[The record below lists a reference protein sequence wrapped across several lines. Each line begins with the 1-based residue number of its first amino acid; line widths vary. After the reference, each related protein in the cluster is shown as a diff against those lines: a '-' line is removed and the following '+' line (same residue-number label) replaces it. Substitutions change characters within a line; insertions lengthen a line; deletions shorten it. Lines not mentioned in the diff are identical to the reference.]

1 MTDAEVLAACK
12 TGLNI
17 SLGTTTLD
25 GILNQKLLAVK
36 SYMKNA
42 GVSDVKMNDD
52 LAVGAIVMGV
62 ADIWNVEGGETKLS
76 PAFHTLLTQLTYDE
90 VE

>member
-1 MTDAEVLAACK
+1 MTDTELLAACK

-17 SLGTTTLD
+17 SLETTTLD

-42 GVSDVKMNDD
+42 GVSDVKMNDE

-62 ADIWNVEGGETKLS
+62 ADIWNLEGGETKLS